1 MAKMAPSEITKATK
15 ALTRAGATTAAKG
28 CGSGVCGNGCEDGVN
43 GDDDGCE
50 DGVNGDDDDGC
61 DDTFTVCDGDSTDED
76 IEEDEVVVD
85 IDVSVENNINDSE
98 FHSF

>member
-1 MAKMAPSEITKATK
+1 MDLVCVVMDVKM
-15 ALTRAGATTAAKG
+15 
-28 CGSGVCGNGCEDGVN
+28 DGVN
-43 GDDDGCE
+43 GDDDDGCE

-85 IDVSVENNINDSE
+85 IDVSVENNNK
-98 FHSF
+98 